1 MKSHKYYKFLKL
13 AGFYV
18 MPNDNTPLPWV
29 GIPAGLVAG
38 MGDTALNYP
47 AYGIKIRKQ
56 RGEKINLKMFLP
68 KELYRGVIT
77 YGLSAIP
84 ITILQDGIS
93 TLIKSYD
100 PAPSQTSD
108 ATAAFLGGCASAF
121 VAAPMSNVI
130 VTQQQQSMQP
140 RTAIQSIIN
149 NYGYSRFWMGIGPTL
164 MRDGPYALAAF
175 WGTNAMKQYIE
186 KRYQLDKDS
195 NKAII
200 PASITTGA
208 ITTVLTQPVD
218 TIATKMQ
225 DSHES
230 SISAWKVAKDIL
242 KKEGFKGLYSGT
254 FFRGSSLIGGMLIV
268 STLSTATKEFVTERY
283 RKR

>member
-1 MKSHKYYKFLKL
+1 
-13 AGFYV
+13 

-29 GIPAGLVAG
+29 GIPAGLAAG
-38 MGDTALNYP
+38 IGDTALNYP

-56 RGEKINLKMFLP
+56 RREQINPKMFSP
-68 KELYRGVIT
+68 RELYRGVIP

-84 ITILQDGIS
+84 ITMLQDGIS
-93 TLIKSYD
+93 TLIKSYY
-100 PAPSQTSD
+100 PAPTQTSD

-130 VTQQQQSMQP
+130 VTQQQKSMQP
-140 RTAIQSIIN
+140 MEAIRSIIN
-149 NYGYSRFWMGIGPTL
+149 NYGYNRLWMGICPTL

-175 WGTNAMKQYIE
+175 WGTNAMKQYIV
-186 KRYQLDKDS
+186 KRYKLDKDS

-200 PASITTGA
+200 PASVITGA

-225 DSHES
+225 DSPES
-230 SISAWKVAKDIL
+230 SISAWKVAKDTV
-242 KKEGFKGLYSGT
+242 KKEGLKGLYSGT
-254 FFRGSSLIGGMLIV
+254 FFRAYSLIGGMLVV
-268 STLSTATKEFVTERY
+268 STVSTGTKELITERY